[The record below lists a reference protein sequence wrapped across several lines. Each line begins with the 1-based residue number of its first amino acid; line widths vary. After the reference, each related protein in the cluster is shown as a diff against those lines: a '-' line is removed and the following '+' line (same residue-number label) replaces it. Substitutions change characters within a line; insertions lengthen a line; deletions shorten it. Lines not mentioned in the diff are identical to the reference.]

1 MHPTSIEEII
11 ERAIAATSSLVEATG
26 LQLQKDIEAGLPEVV
41 GDRDRLIQ
49 VAINL
54 ISNAIK
60 FTDIGC
66 VTCRVRQQSNQ
77 IIVSVIDSG
86 IGIAAPDQDKVFER
100 FKQVGDT
107 LTDKPKGTGLGLPI
121 CKQIVEH
128 HGGKIWLESELGR
141 GSIFS
146 FSLPISNSI
155 NGGVEKMNIDTL
167 VRQLKQSIV
176 QTEPASS
183 EHHKTILVVDDDAH
197 IRQLLRQELEAEGYE
212 VKEAIDGM
220 NAIAQVKT
228 AQPDLIILDVM
239 MPQINGFDVAAV
251 LKNDPQTMGIPII
264 VLSIIEDK
272 QRGYRLGIDRYFTK
286 PVNTEG
292 LLKDIGL
299 LLSQGTSKKKVLV
312 VDENESTLRI
322 LAEVLQAKGYSV
334 VEASNGPECIEKALS
349 VKPDMI
355 IVDSVFSQQHN
366 LVKTLR
372 FECGLENV
380 LFLLLAES
388 QVE

>member
-1 MHPTSIEEII
+1 
-11 ERAIAATSSLVEATG
+11 
-26 LQLQKDIEAGLPEVV
+26 
-41 GDRDRLIQ
+41 
-49 VAINL
+49 
-54 ISNAIK
+54 
-60 FTDIGC
+60 
-66 VTCRVRQQSNQ
+66 
-77 IIVSVIDSG
+77 
-86 IGIAAPDQDKVFER
+86 
-100 FKQVGDT
+100 
-107 LTDKPKGTGLGLPI
+107 
-121 CKQIVEH
+121 
-128 HGGKIWLESELGR
+128 
-141 GSIFS
+141 
-146 FSLPISNSI
+146 
-155 NGGVEKMNIDTL
+155 
-167 VRQLKQSIV
+167 
-176 QTEPASS
+176 
-183 EHHKTILVVDDDAH
+183 
-197 IRQLLRQELEAEGYE
+197 
-212 VKEAIDGM
+212 M

-264 VLSIIEDK
+264 ILSIIEDK

-388 QVE
+388 QLE